1 MGISFLV
8 EKIPESPKGM
18 PLAKPGM
25 IQSKMNHAIVTTIT
39 DRCKRCYSC
48 VRECPASAI
57 RVIDAQAQ
65 VIEERCIACGHCVKV
80 CSQDAKQ
87 IFSEIDITYEL
98 LKTNNA
104 VAIVAPSFAAS
115 FPDNYK
121 KVPGALRKLGF
132 TQAIETAF
140 GADLIANNYMDVISS
155 EAEKTIISSACPA
168 VVSFIQKYYAELVPN
183 LAKVVSPMIA
193 LGRYLKQN
201 QDEDVKIVFIGPCV
215 AKKHE
220 AQDEDVVG
228 VIDSVLTFTELK
240 EMFEQQSINI
250 DELEESDF
258 DGPYAMMGKAYP
270 LAGGLLKTT
279 DVVDDIL
286 EKDIIVVEGK
296 KKVLEIIEEI
306 AQNHINAKFTDV
318 LFCEGCI
325 SGPAID
331 TTLNYYARREKV
343 INYINEK
350 LNTVDRRVWKS
361 NLYNARKLNLVRNFK
376 IDNQRRPYPSEEKIK
391 EILAQTKKF
400 TPKDELNCG
409 ACGYPTCREYSVAI
423 AKDLAEKEMCL
434 PYLIDE
440 LKHAYDN
447 LSDTQEQLR
456 VAEKLASIGQLAAGV
471 AHEINNPLGTILLYA
486 SMLKRD
492 LEKAYNEDQRTE
504 DLELIVEEANRC
516 KNIVSNLLNFARQGK
531 LKLTEFDLTES
542 ITEILRPFTFDS
554 EYKKI
559 DFKFNILDNG
569 YKITGDEDQLKQVFI
584 NVIKN
589 ACEAMSES
597 EKKELM
603 MNISSDQNNFIVE
616 ISDTGNGIPK
626 ENQSKVFTPF
636 FTTKNIGK
644 GTGLGLAISYGII
657 KMHKGNITFTTE
669 TGKGTTFKITLP
681 KQQTYQKD
689 ELIKGAIAL

>member
-1 MGISFLV
+1 MTTTNN
-8 EKIPESPKGM
+8 
-18 PLAKPGM
+18 
-25 IQSKMNHAIVTTIT
+25 KMNQAIVTTIS

-57 RVIDAQAQ
+57 KVIDAQAQ

-87 IFSEIDITYEL
+87 IFSEVDITYEL
-98 LKTNNA
+98 LSTNNA

-115 FPDNYK
+115 FPDNYR
-121 KVPGALRKLGF
+121 KVPSALKKLGF
-132 TQAIETAF
+132 TKVIETAF

-193 LGRYLKQN
+193 LGRYLKQT

-220 AQDEDVVG
+220 AQDPEVAG

-240 EMFEQQSINI
+240 EMLEQQSINI
-250 DELEESDF
+250 DELAESEF

-306 AQNHINAKFTDV
+306 SNNHINANFTDI

-350 LNTVDRRVWKS
+350 INTVDRIVWKS

-376 IDNQRRPYPSEEKIK
+376 IDNQRRPYPSEEQIK
-391 EILAQTKKF
+391 EILAQTKKI

-409 ACGYPTCREYSVAI
+409 ACGYPTCREYAVAI

-434 PYLIDE
+434 PYLIEE
-440 LKHAYDN
+440 LKNAYDN

-492 LEKAYNEDQRTE
+492 LEKIYNEDQKTQ

-531 LKLTEFDLTES
+531 LKLTEFNLTES

-554 EYKKI
+554 DYRSF
-559 DFKFNILDNG
+559 DFKFNILKNG
-569 YKITGDEDQLKQVFI
+569 YKMTGDEDQLKQVFI

-597 EKKELM
+597 EKKELTI
-603 MNISSDQNNFIVE
+603 NISSDQNSFIIE
-616 ISDTGNGIPK
+616 IADTGNGIPK

-681 KQQTYQKD
+681 KHQTYQKD
-689 ELIKGAIAL
+689 EILEGAIAL

>member
-1 MGISFLV
+1 
-8 EKIPESPKGM
+8 
-18 PLAKPGM
+18 
-25 IQSKMNHAIVTTIT
+25 MNQAIVTTIS

-48 VRECPASAI
+48 VKECPASAI

-115 FPDNYK
+115 FPDNYS
-121 KVPGALRKLGF
+121 KVPTALRNLGF
-132 TQAIETAF
+132 TKVIETAF

-155 EAEKTIISSACPA
+155 EAERTIISSACPA

-193 LGRYLKQN
+193 LGRYLRQN
-201 QDEDVKIVFIGPCV
+201 QNEDIKIAFIGPCV

-220 AQDEDVVG
+220 AQDEDVAR

-240 EMFEQQSINI
+240 EMFDRNNI
-250 DELEESDF
+250 IIDKLEESDF

-279 DVVDDIL
+279 DINDDIL

-306 AQNHINAKFTDV
+306 SNNHINAKFTDI

-350 LNTVDRRVWKS
+350 ISSVDRRVWKS
-361 NLYNARKLNLVRNFK
+361 NLYNARKLNLARSFK
-376 IDNQRRPYPSEEKIK
+376 VDNQRRPYPSEEKIK
-391 EILAQTKKF
+391 EILAQTGKF

-409 ACGYPTCREYSVAI
+409 ACGYPTCREYAVAI

-434 PYLIDE
+434 PYLIEE
-440 LKHAYDN
+440 LKNAYDN

-492 LEKAYNEDQRTE
+492 LEKVYNEDQKTE

-531 LKLTEFDLTES
+531 LNLTEFDLTES
-542 ITEILRPFTFDS
+542 ITEVLKPFTFDS

-559 DFKFNILDNG
+559 DFKFNILKNG
-569 YKITGDEDQLKQVFI
+569 YKMTGDEDQLRQVFI

-589 ACEAMSES
+589 ACEAMTES
-597 EKKELM
+597 EKKELTI
-603 MNISSDQNNFIVE
+603 NISSDQNNFIVE

-657 KMHKGNITFTTE
+657 KMHKGNINFTSE
-669 TGKGTTFKITLP
+669 PGKGTTFKITLP
-681 KQQTYQKD
+681 KHQTYQA
-689 ELIKGAIAL
+689 AIAFEGAKAL